1 MKICRVMKYYVSL
14 NFLPCIKRRRA
25 VNHRHVF
32 LDSYRS
38 LQLGSEVI
46 ALSLE
51 ISRVRH
57 SLGKQEIQLSN
68 YFKVLLIVS
77 YYVCH
82 WFNSNEPLIRS
93 HLLVTGTVSVST
105 NIQTLGFKHLYW
117 KIGIRNIAG
126 TITALV
132 LLQPLTLADNT
143 NLGHDYTP

>member
-25 VNHRHVF
+25 INHRHVLF
-32 LDSYRS
+32 GSYRS

-82 WFNSNEPLIRS
+82 GFNSNEPLIRS
-93 HLLVTGTVSVST
+93 HLLVAGFRHDKYSDTRFQAFINYTEKLVSAT
-105 NIQTLGFKHLYW
+105 
-117 KIGIRNIAG
+117 
-126 TITALV
+126 
-132 LLQPLTLADNT
+132 
-143 NLGHDYTP
+143 